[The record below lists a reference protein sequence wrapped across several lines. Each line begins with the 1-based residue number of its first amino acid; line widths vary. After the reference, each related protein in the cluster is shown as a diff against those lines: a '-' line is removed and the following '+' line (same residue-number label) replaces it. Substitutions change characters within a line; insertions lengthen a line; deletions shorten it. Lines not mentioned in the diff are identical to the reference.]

1 MKCKKVLFTL
11 APVCCAMLIATGCS
25 QSPEKLLSAANKY
38 HDNKQYKEAAI
49 LYQKVLIKDKT
60 NADAY
65 YRQGL
70 NAIDQG
76 QFREAVGA
84 LRRAIDLKPSN
95 TDAEMKLA
103 EIYLS
108 AYSRDPKRYKSLLP
122 DIQDLDG
129 KILQHDANSFDGLKL
144 RGLLELADKNYDKAL
159 TSLAQANKVKP
170 YSRDLV
176 GWYAETLVQAQ
187 RSDEAIGLVKDMLA
201 RDKTWGPGY
210 DFLFVMYNRAKQTA
224 NAEQIL
230 REHVKNDPTN
240 GAAISNLSGFLLAN
254 NRYADAEAVMRKV
267 LDDKKNF
274 PAGHEMVGD
283 FYVRAK
289 KYDQALAEYNLGQ
302 KEDPKNALKYQER
315 EVQLHAFTGKT
326 DLSLQQA
333 KDLAAKNPKDASA
346 NEMYASLL
354 LQNGNPADAK
364 KSLEEL
370 KKLALNNPG
379 DPVLHLD
386 LARAYFGIN
395 DRDKALTEALEAQR
409 TEEKGPKRSAI
420 LLPARTVMAR
430 IYEDR
435 GDHAKAMEQ
444 TSVVLAA
451 QPGNPDATL
460 IRDRA
465 LIGTNEI
472 DKAQPELEA
481 LVAKYPKMNEARLQ
495 LGSLYSTQ
503 KQYDKATQQFTA
515 VSSAQPPDIRG
526 FIGLQR
532 VKLAMGKSAEAIQ
545 AMQDLVGKNPT
556 ILAYRFELANFQS
569 AASSQ
574 ESASNPAHSK
584 QLLQLAADNYKEIL
598 KTTANPAGVWLR
610 LGVTQRQLEQ
620 YEPALASFEQA
631 TYADQ
636 KNAEAFLNQALLY
649 DFLGRKKEASA
660 AYNSVLALDSENALA
675 LNNLAF
681 LNADT
686 GSNLDQALTFAQRAQ
701 KKAPNSPD
709 VSDTLGYV
717 YYRKD
722 LNGEA
727 LRIFRQIVLDHPQNA
742 TFRLH
747 LAMALLKEGD
757 KQGARDEAQ
766 KALAN
771 ASKTDQQNKIR
782 TFVSQIG

>member
-11 APVCCAMLIATGCS
+11 APVCAILFATGCS
-25 QSPEKLLSAANKY
+25 QSPEKLLAAANKY
-38 HDNKQYKEAAI
+38 HDNKQYKEASI
-49 LYQKVLIKDKT
+49 LYQKVLVKDKT
-60 NADAY
+60 NAEAY

-70 NAIDQG
+70 NWLDQG
-76 QFREAVGA
+76 RYGEAVGP

-108 AYSRDPKRYKSLLP
+108 AYSRDPKRFKNLLP
-122 DIQDLDG
+122 DIQDLNA
-129 KILQHDANSFDGLKL
+129 KILQHDPNSFNGLKL
-144 RGLLELADKNYDKAL
+144 QGLLQLTDKKYDQAL
-159 TSLAQANKVKP
+159 TTFAKANKIKP
-170 YSRDLV
+170 YARDLM
-176 GWYAETLVQAQ
+176 GWYAETLVQQQ
-187 RSDEAIGLVKDMLA
+187 RSDEAIAVVKDMLTH
-201 RDKTWGPGY
+201 DKTWGPGY
-210 DFLFVMYNRAKQTA
+210 DFLFVMYNRAKQPD

-230 REHVKNDPTN
+230 RQHVQNDPAN
-240 GAAISNLSGFLLAN
+240 GPAISNLATFLLAN
-254 NRYADAEAVMRKV
+254 NRFSDAEAAIRKV

-289 KYDQALAEYNLGQ
+289 KYDQALGEYRLGQ
-302 KEDPKNALKYQER
+302 KEDPTNALKYQER
-315 EVQLHAFTGKT
+315 EVQLHAFTGKA
-326 DLSLQQA
+326 DQSLQ
-333 KDLAAKNPKDASA
+333 LARELALKNPKDLSA

-354 LQNGNPADAK
+354 LQSGTVADAK

-370 KKLALNNPG
+370 KKLAANNPT
-379 DPVLHLD
+379 DPVLRLD
-386 LARAYFGIN
+386 LARAHFGLN
-395 DRDKALTEALEAQR
+395 DREKALSEALEALHG
-409 TEEKGPKRSAI
+409 EEKATKRSAVMV
-420 LLPARTVMAR
+420 PARTILGR

-444 TSVVLAA
+444 ATLVLAV

-460 IRDRA
+460 IRSRA
-465 LIGTNEI
+465 LIGTNES

-481 LVAKYPKMNEARLQ
+481 LVTKFPQMNEARLQ
-495 LGSLYSTQ
+495 LGSLYANQ
-503 KQYDKATQQFTA
+503 RVYDKAQQQFEA
-515 VSSAQPPDIRG
+515 VANAKPPDIRG
-526 FIGLQR
+526 FLGLQS
-532 VKLAMGKSAEAIQ
+532 VKMGTGKSAEAIH
-545 AMQDLVGKNPT
+545 ALQDLADKNPT
-556 ILAYRFELANFQS
+556 VLAYRFELANFES
-569 AASSQ
+569 AAAAQ
-574 ESASNPAHSK
+574 EAKANPEHSK

-598 KTTANPAGVWLR
+598 KTSANPSEVWLR

-631 TYADQ
+631 GYANP
-636 KNAEAFLNQALLY
+636 KNPMAFLNQGLLN
-649 DFLGRKKEASA
+649 DFLGRKKEASD
-660 AYNSVLALDSENALA
+660 AYTRVLAVDNENAIA

-681 LNADT
+681 LNADS

-727 LRIFRQIVLDHPQNA
+727 LRIFRQIVAEHPQNP
-742 TFRLH
+742 TFRFH
-747 LAMALLKEGD
+747 LAMALLKQGD

-766 KALAN
+766 KALSIAVLP
-771 ASKTDQQNKIR
+771 DQQTKIR
-782 TFVSQIG
+782 SFVSQIG